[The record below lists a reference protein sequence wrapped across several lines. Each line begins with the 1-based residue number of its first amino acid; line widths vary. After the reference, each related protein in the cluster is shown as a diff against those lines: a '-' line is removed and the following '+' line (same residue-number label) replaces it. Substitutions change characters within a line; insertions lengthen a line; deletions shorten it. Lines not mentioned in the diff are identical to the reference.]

1 MLEETVDRGKPHVAH
16 HLLAYTRK
24 LFNWA
29 IAREIAGLQTSPCDR
44 LKPNEIIGKR
54 EPRQRVLSDE
64 EIRAIWAATE
74 EVGYPLAPLVRL
86 LLITGQRL
94 SEVAEASWRE
104 IDLDTALWTI
114 PGERMKNA
122 SPHTVPLSGIALDV
136 LAGLPRFT
144 GGDFILSTTGGR
156 RPISGFSKLKD
167 RLDRTI
173 AAEASGEPMASWRLH
188 DLRRTMRTHLSALP
202 VQDIVRELVIGHAR
216 PGLHKVYDLHAY
228 EDEKRQA
235 LELWASRLRGIVD
248 RGRAGVADLNEERA
262 KRAAASP

>member
-1 MLEETVDRGKPHVAH
+1 
-16 HLLAYTRK
+16 

-54 EPRQRVLSDE
+54 EPRQRILSDE
-64 EIRAIWAATE
+64 EVRAVWAATE
-74 EVGYPLAPLVRL
+74 EVDYPLAPLVRL

-104 IDLDTALWTI
+104 IDLEAALWTI
-114 PGERMKNA
+114 PGERMKNG
-122 SPHTVPLSGIALDV
+122 SPHTVPLSGMALDV
-136 LAGLPRFT
+136 LAGPPRFT
-144 GGDFILSTTGGR
+144 GGDFILSTTRGR

-173 AAEASGEPMASWRLH
+173 AAAAGAEPIPPWRFH

-216 PGLHKVYDLHAY
+216 PGLHKVYDLHVY
-228 EDEKRQA
+228 ENEKRQA
-235 LELWASRLRGIVD
+235 LELWAARLRGIVE
-248 RGRAGVADLNEERA
+248 RGPADVADLKDERA
-262 KRAAASP
+262 KRAAASS